1 MDSGLFDL
9 DDPAPKNEEPASNQL
24 SPIQRQ
30 AIRELFAQL
39 GVTEARAQFD
49 MVAELT
55 GVRIASVV
63 ELDTGTAN
71 VLLQMLQGRVARSGR
86 ANTGNAWADRDE
98 DTWIDRL

>member
-9 DDPAPKNEEPASNQL
+9 DDPGAQNEAPPSSPM

-30 AIRELFAQL
+30 RIRELFAQL
-39 GVTEARAQFD
+39 GVADARAQFD

-55 GVRIASVV
+55 GTRIASVA
-63 ELDTGTAN
+63 ELDAGTAN
-71 VLLQMLQGRVARSGR
+71 VLLQMLRGRVARSGR

>member
-1 MDSGLFDL
+1 MEDGLFNL
-9 DDPAPKNEEPASNQL
+9 VDPMTQNEERAPISL
-24 SPIQRQ
+24 SLKQRQ

-39 GVTEARAQFD
+39 GVTDARAQFD

-63 ELDTGTAN
+63 ELEAETAN
-71 VLLQMLQGRVARSGR
+71 VLLHMLRGRVASSGR